1 MALFLIHLV
10 TFPLEGRSWDFRQP
24 SWANLLLDKAHIV
37 FEKEKK
43 KSYYIWQFSFFL
55 IKKRNSPTI
64 YGNFLL
70 SINWRFSFFSL
81 GLVNSYLYIGLQV
94 AQEIEA
100 ETRIQNDILADLVNL

>member
-1 MALFLIHLV
+1 MAIFL
-10 TFPLEGRSWDFRQP
+10 
-24 SWANLLLDKAHIV
+24 
-37 FEKEKK
+37 
-43 KSYYIWQFSFFL
+43 FL

-81 GLVNSYLYIGLQV
+81 SLVNSYLYIALQV

>member
-43 KSYYIWQFSFFL
+43 KVLLYMAVFLFSYKE
-55 IKKRNSPTI
+55 KK
-64 YGNFLL
+64 
-70 SINWRFSFFSL
+70 
-81 GLVNSYLYIGLQV
+81 
-94 AQEIEA
+94 
-100 ETRIQNDILADLVNL
+100 